1 MAGPP
6 LWSAR
11 IRAERKARKWDIH
24 TTARRL
30 RAAAGPDRHDL
41 PEHTDLVR
49 AIRRWE
55 SGKIKLMSERYR
67 LLYSVIFE
75 MDENTLFT
83 ATAEI
88 APFQPPMDAD
98 TDLGRMSSL
107 READRR
113 IGGGHLYPT
122 VIGYLEHDIAPRLFS
137 AADGRH
143 SFMAAAAFTEMA
155 GWMAHDGGKGILA
168 DRHFHRALDFAELA
182 GDPQLQAHIL
192 GSMSQLAR
200 HLGHPHDAVGLAQ
213 RGIDTLTK
221 SKPAAPTTHARLL
234 AVAAYGSASLGNG
247 SECARLLIRA
257 EDALRHRPQHVPSA
271 WIGPYDEATLAL
283 DTARSMLLLG
293 ELAEAQRQARRFLK
307 LRSTDRTRSRA
318 FGQLVLAK
326 TLLKQDQLDEACT
339 LITNAAQDTRSL
351 SSLLVTQQ
359 LADLHEQLQA
369 RRDQAN
375 VADCLEVLEH
385 AHRER
390 CWMYQ

>member
-1 MAGPP
+1 M
-6 LWSAR
+6 
-11 IRAERKARKWDIH
+11 
-24 TTARRL
+24 
-30 RAAAGPDRHDL
+30 
-41 PEHTDLVR
+41 PEHADLVR

-67 LLYSVIFE
+67 LLYTVIFE

-83 ATAEI
+83 ATTEI

-113 IGGGHLYPT
+113 IGGGHLYRT

-182 GDPQLQAHIL
+182 SDPQLQAHIL
-192 GSMSQLAR
+192 GSMSHLAR
-200 HLGHPHDAVGLAQ
+200 HLGRPHDAVGLAQ

-234 AVAAYGSASLGNG
+234 AMAAYGSATLGNG

-257 EDALRHRPQHVPSA
+257 EDALRHRSPHVPSV

-307 LRSTDRTRSRA
+307 LRATDRTRSRA
-318 FGQLVLAK
+318 FGQLILAK

-339 LITNAAQDTRSL
+339 LIRNAAQDTRSL

-369 RRDQAN
+369 HRGQAN